1 MPILPPPSLIHLFT
15 LRCAVSA
22 PLEIGQGPYGRR
34 RCVPI
39 VSGSVSGEYITGEVV
54 PGGADF
60 MYIPAFLIPD
70 AMDVVLMRCR
80 LVEEDQ
86 TTHVN
91 TNYVIKSDDG
101 AYLYIR
107 YARAFPLL

>member
-1 MPILPPPSLIHLFT
+1 METIAPPPKLSHLFT
-15 LRCAVSA
+15 LRCAVD
-22 PLEIGQGPYGRR
+22 PPMEIGKGPYGRR

-39 VSGSVSGEYITGEVV
+39 VSGSVSGPHFKGEVV

-60 MYIPAFLIPD
+60 MYVRLVHKYVKSIAHQYLYES
-70 AMDVVLMRCR
+70 R
-80 LVEEDQ
+80 LVEDNQ

-101 AYLYIR
+101 AFLYIR
-107 YARAFPLL
+107 

>member
-1 MPILPPPSLIHLFT
+1 M
-15 LRCAVSA
+15 
-22 PLEIGQGPYGRR
+22 EIGKGPYGRR

-39 VSGSVSGEYITGEVV
+39 LSGTVTGNYLKGEVV

-60 MYIPAFLIPD
+60 MCVYTLCLLSSLRISLTCP
-70 AMDVVLMRCR
+70 R
-80 LVEEDQ
+80 LVEEDH

-107 YARAFPLL
+107 